1 MIPLHSNPRALPW
14 TMEGSKS
21 AEMESPMV
29 EMLKSKPHLFDS
41 IQVAFLLTDVH
52 SNILFANRQATNL
65 FGYKRE
71 EIEGQRMRIVFLE
84 EDLIYFLPNI
94 IYLTLYK
101 EGFEGEALL
110 RHKDGTKIFVHLA
123 TTSFKE
129 EGETFLTF
137 SFQEIQRLKKLERDR
152 LEAERWASLG
162 RMVEEIAHQIR
173 NPITSIGG
181 YTKRILKAFP
191 SGPKVQF
198 YLEQILRQTRRLEIM
213 IQRVEEYIKIP
224 RSAFQRENIQQVV
237 ESGLQ
242 TISQEATEQGISI
255 HLETGGVEG
264 DANLF
269 MDKGL
274 MVMAL
279 SHLFRNSMDA
289 MTQKAIG
296 KQRKTV
302 KIALSEEAEN
312 LIISISDR
320 GEGIAKKNIH
330 HIFEPFFSTR
340 PDRIGLGLTFVKR
353 VMEEH
358 GGSIQIESRLRRGT
372 TVTLV
377 FPKDRRRKIRRELLS
392 P

>member
-1 MIPLHSNPRALPW
+1 
-14 TMEGSKS
+14 
-21 AEMESPMV
+21 MV
-29 EMLKSKPHLFDS
+29 EILKSKPHLFDT

-52 SNILFANRQATNL
+52 SNILYANRQAKNL

-71 EIEGQRMRIVFLE
+71 EMEGQRVRIFFLE

-101 EGFEGEALL
+101 DGFEGEALL
-110 RHKDGTKIFVHLA
+110 RHKDGTKIFVHLI

-129 EGETFLTF
+129 GGETFLTF
-137 SFQEIQRLKKLERDR
+137 SFQEIQRLKKMERER

-173 NPITSIGG
+173 NPIVSIGG
-181 YTKRILKAFP
+181 FTKRLLKAFP
-191 SGPKVQF
+191 SSLKVQS
-198 YLEQILRQTRRLEIM
+198 YLEQILRDAKRLEVI

-224 RSAFQRENIQQVV
+224 RPTFQRENIQEAV
-237 ESGLQ
+237 ESAFQ
-242 TISQEATEQGISI
+242 TISQEAMEKGISI
-255 HLETGGVEG
+255 RLETGSLKG
-264 DANLF
+264 DENLF

-279 SHLFRNSMDA
+279 SHIFKNCMDA
-289 MTQKAIG
+289 VTQKTIG

-302 KIALSEEAEN
+302 KVVLLEDGEI
-312 LIISISDR
+312 IGISISDR
-320 GEGIAKKNIH
+320 GEGISKRDLS

-340 PDRIGLGLTFVKR
+340 PNRIGLGLTFVKR

-358 GGSIQIESRLRRGT
+358 GGRIQVESRLKRGT
-372 TVTLV
+372 TVTLH
-377 FPKDRRRKIRRELLS
+377 FPKDRRRRIRREMLS
-392 P
+392 PEALRGKV

>member
-1 MIPLHSNPRALPW
+1 
-14 TMEGSKS
+14 
-21 AEMESPMV
+21 MV
-29 EMLKSKPHLFDS
+29 EILKSKPHLFDT

-52 SNILFANRQATNL
+52 SNILYANRQAKNL

-71 EIEGQRMRIVFLE
+71 EMEGQRVRIFFLE

-101 EGFEGEALL
+101 DGFEGEALL
-110 RHKDGTKIFVHLA
+110 RHKDGTKIFVHLI

-137 SFQEIQRLKKLERDR
+137 SFQEIQRLKKMERER

-173 NPITSIGG
+173 NPIVSIGG
-181 YTKRILKAFP
+181 FTKRLLKAFP
-191 SGPKVQF
+191 SSPKVQS
-198 YLEQILRQTRRLEIM
+198 YLEQILRDAKRLEVM

-224 RSAFQRENIQQVV
+224 RPTFQRESFQGVV
-237 ESGLQ
+237 ESALQ
-242 TISQEATEQGISI
+242 TISQEAMEKGISI
-255 HLETGGVEG
+255 RLETGGLKG
-264 DANLF
+264 DGNLF
-269 MDKGL
+269 IDKGL

-279 SHLFRNSMDA
+279 SHIFKNCMDA
-289 MTQKAIG
+289 VTQKTIG

-302 KIALSEEAEN
+302 KVVLLEEGE
-312 LIISISDR
+312 IIGISISDR
-320 GEGIAKKNIH
+320 GEGISKRDCD

-358 GGSIQIESRLRRGT
+358 GGRIQVESRLKRGT
-372 TVTLV
+372 TVTLH
-377 FPKDRRRKIRRELLS
+377 FPKDRRRRIRREMLS
-392 P
+392 PEASREKV

>member
-1 MIPLHSNPRALPW
+1 MTKTEPL
-14 TMEGSKS
+14 
-21 AEMESPMV
+21 MV
-29 EMLKSKPHLFDS
+29 EILKSKPHLFDT

-52 SNILFANRQATNL
+52 SNILHVNRQAKNL
-65 FGYKRE
+65 FGYKGE
-71 EIEGQRMRIVFLE
+71 EMERQRVRILFLE

-110 RHKDGTKIFVHLA
+110 RHKDGSKIFVHLV

-137 SFQEIQRLKKLERDR
+137 SFQEIQRLKKLERER

-162 RMVEEIAHQIR
+162 RLVEEIAHQIR

-181 YTKRILKAFP
+181 YTKRLLKAFP
-191 SGPKVQF
+191 SSQKVQS
-198 YLEQILRQTRRLEIM
+198 YLEQILREARRLEIM

-224 RSAFQRENIQQVV
+224 RPAFQREKIQEVM
-237 ESGLQ
+237 ESALQ
-242 TISQEATEQGISI
+242 TISKEAMEQGISI
-255 HLETGGVEG
+255 NLETAKLKG
-264 DANLF
+264 DGNLF
-269 MDKGL
+269 VDKGL

-279 SHLFRNSMDA
+279 SHILKNCVDA
-289 MTQKAIG
+289 VTQKPSG
-296 KQRKTV
+296 KQKEAV
-302 KIALSEEAEN
+302 KIALFEEGEN
-312 LIISISDR
+312 VGISISDR
-320 GEGIAKKNIH
+320 GEGIAKKNLN

-358 GGSIQIESRLRRGT
+358 GGRIQVESHLKKGT
-372 TVTLV
+372 SVTLI
-377 FPKDRRRKIRRELLS
+377 FPKDRRRRIRRELIS
-392 P
+392 PEALERRD

>member
-1 MIPLHSNPRALPW
+1 MEPL
-14 TMEGSKS
+14 
-21 AEMESPMV
+21 MV
-29 EMLKSKPHLFDS
+29 EILKSKPHLFDT

-52 SNILFANRQATNL
+52 SNILYVNRQAKNL
-65 FGYKRE
+65 FGYKQE
-71 EIEGQRMRIVFLE
+71 EMESQRVRILFLE

-110 RHKDGTKIFVHLA
+110 RHKDGSKMFVHLV

-137 SFQEIQRLKKLERDR
+137 SFQEIQRLKKLERER

-162 RMVEEIAHQIR
+162 RLVEEIAHQIR

-181 YTKRILKAFP
+181 YTKRLLKAFP
-191 SGPKVQF
+191 SSQKVQS
-198 YLEQILRQTRRLEIM
+198 YLEQILREARKLEIM
-213 IQRVEEYIKIP
+213 VQRVEEYIKIP
-224 RSAFQRENIQQVV
+224 RPAFRREKIQEVMESA
-237 ESGLQ
+237 LQ
-242 TISQEATEQGISI
+242 TISKEAMEQGISI
-255 HLETGGVEG
+255 NLETAKLKG
-264 DANLF
+264 DGNLF

-279 SHLFRNSMDA
+279 SHILKNCVDA
-289 MTQKAIG
+289 VTQKRSE
-296 KQRKTV
+296 KQKEAV
-302 KIALSEEAEN
+302 KIALFEEGEN
-312 LIISISDR
+312 VGISISDR
-320 GEGIAKKNIH
+320 GEGIAKKNLN

-358 GGSIQIESRLRRGT
+358 DGRIQVESHLNRGT
-372 TVTLV
+372 SVTLI
-377 FPKDRRRKIRRELLS
+377 FPKDRRRRIRRELIS
-392 P
+392 SEDVERRD

>member
-1 MIPLHSNPRALPW
+1 
-14 TMEGSKS
+14 
-21 AEMESPMV
+21 MV
-29 EMLKSKPHLFDS
+29 EMLKSKSYLFDS
-41 IQVAFLLTDVH
+41 IQVAFLVTDIH
-52 SNILFANRQATNL
+52 SNILYVNRQAKDL
-65 FGYKRE
+65 FGYKKE
-71 EIEGQRMRIVFLE
+71 EMEGQRVRIVFLE

-110 RHKDGTKIFVHLA
+110 RHNDGTKIFVHLV
-123 TTSFKE
+123 TTSFRE

-137 SFQEIQRLKKLERDR
+137 SFQEIQRLKRMERDR

-173 NPITSIGG
+173 NPVASIGG
-181 YTKRILKAFP
+181 YTRRLLNAFP
-191 SGPKVQF
+191 SGPKVQS
-198 YLEQILRQTRRLEIM
+198 YLEQILREARRLEIV

-242 TISQEATEQGISI
+242 MISQEAKEQGLSI
-255 HLETGGVEG
+255 HLEAGGLEG
-264 DANLF
+264 DGNLF

-279 SHLFRNSMDA
+279 SHLLKNSMDA
-289 MTQKAIG
+289 VTLKTIG

-302 KIALSEEAEN
+302 EIALSEEGED
-312 LIISISDR
+312 LIISLSDK
-320 GEGIAKKNIH
+320 GEGIAKKNIR

-358 GGSIQIESRLRRGT
+358 GGRIEVESRLRRGT
-372 TVTLV
+372 TVTLI

>member
-14 TMEGSKS
+14 TMEGSNS

-29 EMLKSKPHLFDS
+29 EMLKRRPHLFDS

>member
-1 MIPLHSNPRALPW
+1 
-14 TMEGSKS
+14 
-21 AEMESPMV
+21 MESPMV
-29 EMLKSKPHLFDS
+29 EMLKSKPQLFDS
-41 IQVAFLLTDVH
+41 IQVAFLLTDIH
-52 SNILFANRQATNL
+52 SNILYANRQAKNL

-71 EIEGQRMRIVFLE
+71 EMEGQRVRIVFLE

-94 IYLTLYK
+94 IYLSLYK

-110 RHKDGTKIFVHLA
+110 RHKDGTKIFVHLV

-137 SFQEIQRLKKLERDR
+137 SFQEIQRLKKMERDR

-173 NPITSIGG
+173 NPVTSIGG
-181 YTKRILKAFP
+181 YTKRLLNAFP
-191 SGPKVQF
+191 SGPKLQS
-198 YLEQILRQTRRLEIM
+198 YLEQILREARRLEIM

-255 HLETGGVEG
+255 HLKEGGLEADG
-264 DANLF
+264 NLF

-274 MVMAL
+274 VVMAL
-279 SHLFRNSMDA
+279 SHLLKNSMDA
-289 MTQKAIG
+289 VTPRTIG

-302 KIALSEEAEN
+302 QIALSEEGEN
-312 LIISISDR
+312 LVISVSDR
-320 GEGIAKKNIH
+320 GEGIAKKNIY

-358 GGSIQIESRLRRGT
+358 GGRIQVESRLRRGT
-372 TVTLV
+372 TVTLI
-377 FPKDRRRKIRRELLS
+377 FPKDRRRRIRRELLS

>member
-1 MIPLHSNPRALPW
+1 
-14 TMEGSKS
+14 MEGSNS

-29 EMLKSKPHLFDS
+29 EMLKRRPHLFDS

-224 RSAFQRENIQQVV
+224 RSTFQRENIQQVV

-242 TISQEATEQGISI
+242 TISQEAMEQGISI

>member
-1 MIPLHSNPRALPW
+1 
-14 TMEGSKS
+14 
-21 AEMESPMV
+21 MV
-29 EMLKSKPHLFDS
+29 EMLKSKPHLFDT
-41 IQVAFLLTDVH
+41 IQVAFLLTDAH
-52 SNILFANRQATNL
+52 SNILHANRQARNL

-71 EIEGQRMRIVFLE
+71 EIEGQRVRILFLE

-110 RHKDGTKIFVHLA
+110 RLKGGSKIFVHLV
-123 TTSFKE
+123 TTAFKE

-137 SFQEIQRLKKLERDR
+137 SFQEIQRLKRLERER

-181 YTKRILKAFP
+181 YTKRLLKTFP
-191 SGPKVQF
+191 SSQKVQS
-198 YLEQILRQTRRLEIM
+198 YLEQILQEARKLEIM
-213 IQRVEEYIKIP
+213 IQRVEEYVKIP
-224 RSAFQRENIQQVV
+224 RPAFQREKIQEVM
-237 ESGLQ
+237 ESALQ
-242 TISQEATEQGISI
+242 TISKEAMEQGISI
-255 HLETGGVEG
+255 NLETRGLKG
-264 DANLF
+264 DGNLF
-269 MDKGL
+269 LDKGL

-279 SHLFRNSMDA
+279 SQILKNGMNA
-289 MTQKAIG
+289 VTQESSG

-302 KIALSEEAEN
+302 KITLFEEGEN
-312 LIISISDR
+312 IGISISDR
-320 GEGIAKKNIH
+320 GEGIAKKNLR

-358 GGSIQIESRLRRGT
+358 GGRIQVESHVRRGT
-372 TVTLV
+372 NVTLI
-377 FPKDRRRKIRRELLS
+377 FPKDRRRRIRRELISLETLERRD
-392 P
+392 

>member
-1 MIPLHSNPRALPW
+1 
-14 TMEGSKS
+14 MEGSNS

-29 EMLKSKPHLFDS
+29 EMLKRRPHLFDS